1 MNEEVNNIEY
11 DRIHFEMVGEEL
23 VTHDNLVIEEDL
35 TEEDS
40 VQLASE
46 GFLIRQI
53 DETNYWVISARLDR
67 DGLMA
72 GVDELYSR
80 V

>member
-1 MNEEVNNIEY
+1 MSEVNNIEY
-11 DRIHFEMVGEEL
+11 DRIHFEMVGGEL

-35 TEEDS
+35 SEADS
-40 VQLASE
+40 VQLASD
-46 GFLIRQI
+46 GYLIRQV
-53 DETNYWVISARLDR
+53 DQTNYWVISARLDR

-72 GVDELYSR
+72 GVEELYQR